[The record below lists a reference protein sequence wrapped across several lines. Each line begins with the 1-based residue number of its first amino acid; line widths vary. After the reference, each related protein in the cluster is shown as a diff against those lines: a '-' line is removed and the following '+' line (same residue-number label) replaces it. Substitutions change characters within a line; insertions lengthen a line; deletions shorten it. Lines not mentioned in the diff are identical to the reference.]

1 VLHCTVIH
9 SNAAVHAVHNSMVT
23 NSKRPVCLCM
33 RAAGKLGREVL
44 SHDLSS
50 VLGKF
55 VELHEAS
62 PASDSDADA
71 QLFYNLLASGSA
83 TATSTVA
90 QQLPAVL
97 AAAPPAPEP
106 CTLYLLTQQ
115 RQWNLRMCW
124 GWTQVAQ
131 STGKLSYTSFEA
143 SAALLLQCPHGETYL
158 WTGKQNKKICK
169 CTLELPL
176 DC

>member
-1 VLHCTVIH
+1 
-9 SNAAVHAVHNSMVT
+9 
-23 NSKRPVCLCM
+23 
-33 RAAGKLGREVL
+33 VL

-83 TATSTVA
+83 AAASTAA
-90 QQLPAVL
+90 QPLPAVL
-97 AAAPPAPEP
+97 AAAPPSPEP

-115 RQWNLRMCW
+115 RQWNLRMSW
-124 GWTQVAQ
+124 GWQQVAQ
-131 STGKLSYTSFEA
+131 STGKLSYTSFDA
-143 SAALLLQCPHGETYL
+143 SAALLLQCPHGETYV
-158 WTGKQNKKICK
+158 WTGKLK
-169 CTLELPL
+169 TP
-176 DC
+176 